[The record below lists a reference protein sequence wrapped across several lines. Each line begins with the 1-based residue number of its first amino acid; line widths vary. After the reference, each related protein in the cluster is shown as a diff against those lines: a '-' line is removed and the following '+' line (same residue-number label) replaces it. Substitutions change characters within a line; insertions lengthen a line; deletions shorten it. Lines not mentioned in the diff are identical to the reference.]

1 MTNWSDPSTIEAQAV
16 KFNEVVIAFLG
27 LLSWEIV
34 LTFWFDLEVI
44 TRRRAFKWP
53 MIVYWTCKYSL
64 LFGPIGVVIA
74 QNVTTKLNCEALYV
88 FCQLFGNVA
97 IGTASTLLMLRTI
110 AVWSRNRMIM
120 YPFILLSLGQWA
132 ILLHSVVTVSAVWD
146 DATMACSIKPSP
158 TINLQVLYLY
168 TMIFDFFVLIATSIG
183 LYRNKQTSGN
193 QLWIML
199 FQDGLVYFLIAFTCN
214 LVAVVFILLNLNPI
228 MNIVATIPAASVV
241 GIVSCRVF
249 VKLMTYNDVP
259 TSNNV
264 ISSNRGGA
272 PVVNRIVRQPGLQ
285 TSTNPG
291 GTRSTGGVR
300 IQMSTFVSRT
310 GLPEDSNVNFDDG
323 DDGDVEFQHEKAALP
338 YTTDRASEDFADEKP
353 NLKSF
358 MPSAVF
364 SLDVETVAHYES
376 TLIST

>member
-199 FQDGLVYFLIAFTCN
+199 FQDGLVYFL
-214 LVAVVFILLNLNPI
+214 
-228 MNIVATIPAASVV
+228 
-241 GIVSCRVF
+241 
-249 VKLMTYNDVP
+249 
-259 TSNNV
+259 
-264 ISSNRGGA
+264 
-272 PVVNRIVRQPGLQ
+272 
-285 TSTNPG
+285 
-291 GTRSTGGVR
+291 
-300 IQMSTFVSRT
+300 
-310 GLPEDSNVNFDDG
+310 
-323 DDGDVEFQHEKAALP
+323 
-338 YTTDRASEDFADEKP
+338 
-353 NLKSF
+353 
-358 MPSAVF
+358 
-364 SLDVETVAHYES
+364 
-376 TLIST
+376 